1 MELLPFV
8 MFIFLLGVLLTGYPV
23 AFSIGGTAFLF
34 GLLAFGLGALP
45 VAFFSILPSRI
56 FGIMQNLTLI
66 AVPLFIFMGLVLSRS
81 GVAEELLKVMS
92 MLCGRLRGGLAISI
106 ILVGALLAASTGIV
120 GATVVTMTLIS
131 LPVMLKYKYDKSL
144 SCGIIASSGTL
155 GQIVPPS
162 VVLILLS
169 DVFSRTEV
177 STGKLFMAAVVPSML
192 LIIGYITYVL
202 ILAYLKPNM
211 MPKLPAS
218 VQESYAQATKAQIL
232 GALLPPLVL
241 ILAVL
246 GSIFTG
252 IATPTESAAVGAVGA
267 VLIASFKAFGKRNK
281 TTPGLSVRAVVW
293 KSAEETVV
301 MTSMIF
307 LILIAAQ
314 AFGLIFRGLG
324 GDEIFTSFFADLEWS
339 RYMVLLVLMLMVFLL
354 GFFLDFVEI
363 AYIFVPLLV
372 PILIDHLGFDPLWI
386 AILLALNLQT
396 SFLTPPLGFS
406 LFYLKGAAPPGITT
420 SHIYKGVIPFI
431 GIQLF
436 VLLLVVFF
444 PVLVTWLPKVM
455 V

>member
-1 MELLPFV
+1 ML
-8 MFIFLLGVLLTGYPV
+8 MFACLLGVLLTGYPV

-34 GLLAFGLGALP
+34 GLLAFGLGELP
-45 VAFFSILPSRI
+45 ATFFSILPSRI
-56 FGIMQNLTLI
+56 FGVMQNLTLI

-177 STGKLFMAAVVPSML
+177 STGKLFMAAVIPSVL
-192 LIIGYITYVL
+192 LIIGYILYVL
-202 ILAYLKPNM
+202 VVAYLQPKK
-211 MPKLPAS
+211 MPQLPKS
-218 VQESYAQATKAQIL
+218 VQAEYAQATKGEIL
-232 GALLPPLVL
+232 SALLPPLIL

-267 VLIASFKAFGKRNK
+267 LLIAWWKSPNIRDVA
-281 TTPGLSVRAVVW
+281 W

-301 MTSMIF
+301 MTSMIL

-324 GDEIFTSFFADLEWS
+324 GDEIFTGFFTDLEWS

-372 PILIDHLGFDPLWI
+372 PILIDGLGFDPLWI
-386 AILLALNLQT
+386 AVLLALNLQT

-406 LFYLKGAAPPGITT
+406 LFYLKGAAADGVTT
-420 SHIYKGVIPFI
+420 AHIYRGVVPFI
-431 GIQLF
+431 GIQVL
-436 VLLLVVFF
+436 VLLLVVLF
-444 PVLVTWLPKVM
+444 PALVTWLPSVM